1 MSQGLETIATFG
13 LTSSTAT
20 RAGEDSEVDFLE
32 SVFSP
37 KGHHTIT
44 LRCVYISLS
53 PNLEDPVH

>member
-37 KGHHTIT
+37 KGHESHDNAS
-44 LRCVYISLS
+44 ISLS